1 MTRATVDRWSSR
13 LLPNA
18 FLPSSIRLFFPVVRK
33 RKQSLPHHCN
43 SDIKKK
49 ERGMWEPMSVTP
61 ASGRGRRGRRGRR
74 AAEGEEEGGG
84 EGGGEPMRIQIAAPM
99 PYRGVAGSGQRN
111 LNDNSTNS
119 TRPIAA
125 PLPENLEPLL
135 PEERRPRVVNSTF
148 VVRDTVRGP
157 AQRTEYETREGGY
170 HYTRD
175 EEPETLADAAASV
188 GRATIDRNAARRV
201 TRTPGHELHFDPY
214 EEGAYVARPVS
225 DRERSD
231 LGRAMQEL
239 IVGKRDELS
248 RTGVLPP
255 AGSVGAGPA
264 NTTPSVPPPPPA
276 TLRTNRPYRMFEP
289 DRVAGVP
296 TDQLLEAS
304 VRDPYV
310 AFTEHPAL
318 ARIRQQD
325 ASVQALN
332 EVRLL
337 AAHAMQAHPDGLTLE
352 EWTRCMRD
360 AGLHASPKIEQPDMA
375 RLRQRAAEAR
385 QQQAAKLHYVLFRFS
400 KVLDHHLQ
408 ELLQGLTNNQAASRD
423 AGIEDAEEDKFRAW
437 SEDFVRTLL
446 ALEVVRPS
454 QPTPPSATP
463 LPAKRYRMFTFLFT
477 L

>member
-1 MTRATVDRWSSR
+1 
-13 LLPNA
+13 
-18 FLPSSIRLFFPVVRK
+18 
-33 RKQSLPHHCN
+33 
-43 SDIKKK
+43 
-49 ERGMWEPMSVTP
+49 MSVTP
-61 ASGRGRRGRRGRR
+61 ARGRRGRRGRR
-74 AAEGEEEGGG
+74 SGEEEEGAE

-111 LNDNSTNS
+111 SNDNSTTS
-119 TRPIAA
+119 TSSSATRP

-157 AQRTEYETREGGY
+157 AQRTEYETRDGGY

-188 GRATIDRNAARRV
+188 GRAAIDRNAARRV
-201 TRTPGHELHFDPY
+201 TRTPGHELYFDPY
-214 EEGAYVARPVS
+214 EEGAYVAKPTTE
-225 DRERSD
+225 RERTD

-239 IVGKRDELS
+239 IVGKREELA

-255 AGSVGAGPA
+255 AGSVGTGPA
-264 NTTPSVPPPPPA
+264 ASTAYVPPPPAA
-276 TLRTNRPYRMFEP
+276 TTSRTTSNRLYRMFEP
-289 DRVAGVP
+289 DKVTGVP

-318 ARIRQQD
+318 MRIRRQD

-375 RLRQRAAEAR
+375 RLRQRTTEAR

-423 AGIEDAEEDKFRAW
+423 AGIEDAVEDKFRAW
-437 SEDFVRTLL
+437 CEDHIRVLL
-446 ALEVVRPS
+446 VLDVVRPS
-454 QPTPPSATP
+454 QPPASGTP